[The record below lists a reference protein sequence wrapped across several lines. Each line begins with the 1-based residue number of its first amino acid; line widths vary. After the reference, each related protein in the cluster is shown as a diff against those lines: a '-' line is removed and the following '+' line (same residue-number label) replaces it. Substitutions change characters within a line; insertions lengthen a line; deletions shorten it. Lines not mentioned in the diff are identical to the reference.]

1 MIPEAQEPLR
11 DLPDL
16 IPARMLNEF
25 AYCPRLCYI
34 EWVQGEFLDSADTV
48 DGRFQHRRVDL
59 GPVKS
64 SASASKSQKKDS
76 QKNENENELDF
87 ETFHDRS
94 VHLSGIE
101 CGITCR
107 IDLLEGQGGAVT
119 PIDYK
124 RGYAPDIP
132 EGIYEPERVQL
143 CAQGLVLREN
153 GFACDGGMAYFVKS
167 KKKVPVAF
175 DENLVSRTRELISAL
190 RSAAQSSQMP
200 PPLSHSP
207 KCNRCSLAGICLPDE
222 ITLLREMQEDEEE
235 NAKKADGKNDANGSD
250 SADVVDDMD
259 NMDGQDSAVR
269 VSRDCCPVRRLLP
282 ARDDNIPVYVVGQGY
297 TVRKKEDRLE
307 ITSRDGKAS
316 EARIR
321 EISQLCLYGGVEITT
336 PAMVE
341 LMQRGIPVIHYTH
354 GGWFQ
359 GICLGTTHK
368 NVELRIRQFQ
378 CFMDPARSAALA
390 RSAVSGKIRN
400 CRTLLRRNCSE
411 NCKSD
416 LDLLAK
422 LAVDADRAESSESLQ
437 GIEGAAGQCYFSK
450 FSGML
455 KPGGKSG
462 AKSEDKAADKAGDK
476 AGRNDFSF
484 TDRNRRPPRDPV
496 NAVLSYL
503 YGILVKDL
511 FVVLLAVG
519 FDPYLGFYHRP
530 RYGRPALALDMME
543 EFRPLIADSTA
554 ITLLNNEELSPGD
567 FLKSRAGVTMTANGK
582 KAVVSGYERRM
593 ETEIVHPIFGYKISY
608 RRVLEV
614 QARLLARAISGEI
627 SQYPP
632 FCTR

>member
-1 MIPEAQEPLR
+1 MNTEAQEPLR

-48 DGRFQHRRVDL
+48 DGRFQHRRVDS

-64 SASASKSQKKDS
+64 KASKSETSDS
-76 QKNENENELDF
+76 QSQENEQDF
-87 ETFHDRS
+87 DTFHDRS
-94 VHLSGIE
+94 VYLSGPQ

-107 IDLLEGQGGAVT
+107 IDLLEGEGGMVT
-119 PIDYK
+119 PVDYK

-132 EGIYEPERVQL
+132 EGAYEPERVQL
-143 CAQGLVLREN
+143 CAQGLVLQEN
-153 GFACDGGMAYFVKS
+153 GFACPQGIAYFVKS
-167 KKKVPVAF
+167 KKKVPVLF
-175 DENLVSRTRELISAL
+175 DEALVARTKELISDL
-190 RSAAQSSQMP
+190 RAAAKGAQMP
-200 PPLSHSP
+200 APLSHSP
-207 KCNRCSLAGICLPDE
+207 RCNRCSLAGICLPDE
-222 ITLLREMQEDEEE
+222 ITLLKEMQAGE
-235 NAKKADGKNDANGSD
+235 KAAEGS
-250 SADVVDDMD
+250 
-259 NMDGQDSAVR
+259 G
-269 VSRDCCPVRRLLP
+269 PVRKLLP
-282 ARDDNIPVYVVGQGY
+282 ALDNTIPVYVVGQGY

-307 ITSRDGKAS
+307 IWSREGKAS

-368 NVELRIRQFQ
+368 NVELRVRQFQ
-378 CFMDPARSAALA
+378 CFLDRDRSAALA

-400 CRTLLRRNCSE
+400 CRTLLRRNCAE
-411 NCKSD
+411 ECKSD

-422 LAVDADRAESSESLQ
+422 LAADAEEAASSESLL
-437 GIEGAAGQCYFSK
+437 GIEGAAGQCYFSR
-450 FSGML
+450 FAGML
-455 KPGGKSG
+455 KSAGK
-462 AKSEDKAADKAGDK
+462 
-476 AGRNDFSF
+476 DFSF

-496 NAVLSYL
+496 NATLSYL
-503 YGILVKDL
+503 YGILVKDI
-511 FVVLLAVG
+511 FVTLLGVG

-554 ITLLNNEELSPGD
+554 ITLFNNEQLTPND
-567 FLKSRAGVTMTANGK
+567 FIKNRAGVTLTAAGK
-582 KAVVSGYERRM
+582 KAVVTGYERRM
-593 ETEIVHPIFGYKISY
+593 EMQIVHPLFGYKISY

-627 SQYPP
+627 GDYPP